1 MVTEARARWTN
12 WGGTFSC
19 SPTRIESP
27 STEEEVANIVRTAAD
42 RGEHVK
48 VIGSGHS
55 FTDIGCTDGCLIK
68 LDNYNKV
75 LDVDRDGQ
83 TITAQAGITILELS
97 DALAISGSRWRT
109 WAMSATRPS
118 AGPSQRRHTAR
129 GSGYATSRARS

>member
-1 MVTEARARWTN
+1 MVTGARTSWTN
-12 WGGTFSC
+12 WGGTYSC

-27 STEEEVANIVRTAAD
+27 STEEEIAELVRASVV

-68 LDNYNKV
+68 LDSYNKV
-75 LDVDRDGQ
+75 LEVDRDAG

-97 DALAISGSRWRT
+97 DARRL
-109 WAMSATRPS
+109 PDHL
-118 AGPSQRRHTAR
+118 RRHLHGDAR
-129 GSGYATSRARS
+129 HRREVPKHLEPGRGAFAGHSQG

>member
-12 WGGTFSC
+12 WGGTYSC

-27 STEEEVANIVRTAAD
+27 TSEDEIAAIVRAAVE

-68 LDNYNKV
+68 LDRYNKV
-75 LDVDRDGQ
+75 IDVDRDAP
-83 TITAQAGITILELS
+83 TLTAHAGTTILQLRHP
-97 DALAISGSRWRT
+97 LA
-109 WAMSATRPS
+109 
-118 AGPSQRRHTAR
+118 
-129 GSGYATSRARS
+129 